1 MEKINQYL
9 NEIVQVF
16 GYNYNENFFSY
27 LKTISRPNN
36 QVCNKEIIKGEGV
49 CEWIDCRLDKQA
61 CICNDCYNKS
71 KEKHRGHKVIFEP
84 ELFGFCDCGNPNLVK
99 KSSFCSDHTGPFTNE
114 NEIMNFIYCSVNKH
128 LLKKIN
134 PLLNN
139 IFYLLIEKID
149 LINSKLL

>member
-9 NEIVQVF
+9 NEITQVF

-36 QVCNKEIIKGEGV
+36 QVCNRQINEGEGNWK
-49 CEWIDCRLDKQA
+49 CIDCRLDKAA

-71 KEKHRGHKVIFEP
+71 KEKHKGHKVMFDP
-84 ELFGFCDCGNPNLVK
+84 EGNGYCDCGDPNVVK
-99 KSSFCSDHTGPFTNE
+99 KSSFCSDHNGPFTNE
-114 NEIMNFIYCSVNKH
+114 KEIMNFIYRSIDSH
-128 LLKKIN
+128 LLKQIN

-149 LINSKLL
+149 ILFNKDF